1 MNSDELM
8 PDSAADAFPPR
19 PPNISNGNGND
30 GSAAVTWNTK
40 FRDDFDM
47 IKIRLTDQRFSSTNF
62 RNPLM
67 PCPPHRRQYPGHT
80 TPATEKRLKE
90 LITRIKG
97 ESDGDV

>member
-8 PDSAADAFPPR
+8 PDSAADAIPV
-19 PPNISNGNGND
+19 NNGNGN
-30 GSAAVTWNTK
+30 GNSGAAVTWNTK
-40 FRDDFDM
+40 KFRDDYDM

-62 RNPLM
+62 RDPLM
-67 PCPPHRRQYPGHT
+67 PCPPHHRQYPGHT

-97 ESDGDV
+97 GSDE